1 MKSRA
6 GILYADLLLLLT
18 AAIWGFA
25 FVAQRVGMENIG
37 PYAFNAVRYAIGAL
51 ILVPLIIYRKKNTM
65 IADQAG
71 PSGSVVRTDGTVK
84 NGQAASPDGSAQPG
98 SAASLAENAST
109 GPNTR
114 VGRLAAK
121 SLPFLMAGS
130 AMFIGASLQQLG
142 IVTTTAGNAAFI
154 TSLYV

>member
-51 ILVPLIIYRKKNTM
+51 ILVPLIIYRKKNAM

-71 PSGSVVRTDGTVK
+71 PSRSAAKAVGAAK
-84 NGQAASPDGSAQPG
+84 NGGAASPDESAQPG
-98 SAASLAENAST
+98 GAASPGETAST
-109 GPNTR
+109 GHKTT